1 MSTELAALDDTERAL
16 LTSYEAVI
24 QQGLES
30 FVEVGNALAAI
41 RDRKLYRP
49 HQTFDEYCEQ
59 RWSLKRSHVYR
70 LIDAAEIVCDV
81 SPIGDIPKTES
92 QARPLAQIKDR
103 EQRAEV
109 WQTVVESAPKDE
121 DGEPKITAKHVEQ
134 VVAKALDKPAPHVS
148 NNSGNNEWYTP
159 PEFLESARIVLGTI
173 DCDPASSEV
182 ANRNVKAKKIYTA
195 EDSGLES
202 PRWGSRVWMNPPYSQ
217 PLCAMFCTELA
228 KRVAY
233 RQVKEAIVLV
243 NNATETEWFSTLA
256 SHASA
261 VVFPTGRIRFLD
273 SSNQPKNTPLQ
284 GQCFLYFGDRFSA
297 FLDEFSKYG
306 WGAIVQ

>member
-30 FVEVGNALAAI
+30 FVEVGNALAAV
-41 RDRKLYRP
+41 RDRGLWREFASFEVYCKTRWGFSQWYSYKLTKSAEVVSDLDNCP
-49 HQTFDEYCEQ
+49 NKPTVE
-59 RWSLKRSHVYR
+59 SH
-70 LIDAAEIVCDV
+70 
-81 SPIGDIPKTES
+81 
-92 QARPLAQIKDR
+92 ARPLADVPR

-109 WQTVVESAPKDE
+109 WKAVVESAPKDG

-159 PEFLESARIVLGTI
+159 PEFLESARIVLGAI